1 MSFRIEKRSQ
11 LVRPVSASS
20 VRRERLAET
29 TVLEGFE
36 VMPCS
41 SCKARGQSCRM
52 ILSNSRC
59 SECVRRGRKC
69 DATSIPITNCSGPIK
84 SRKKKLELQE
94 SEVEDDI
101 LRVQQEIA
109 RLQRESSEK
118 FNRLLRLRK
127 QKRLLQSR
135 SEAEAV
141 RLDAELSV
149 EDAVER
155 NRLGVDEL
163 PFDGPSESG
172 LVPELRSL
180 GHIDVVDWSSVL
192 GADPLDWVFA
202 ASVSENVPIPG
213 SIGGVIPGNSGGG

>member
-1 MSFRIEKRSQ
+1 
-11 LVRPVSASS
+11 
-20 VRRERLAET
+20 
-29 TVLEGFE
+29 
-36 VMPCS
+36 MPCS
-41 SCKARGQSCRM
+41 SCKARGHSCRM
-52 ILSNSRC
+52 ISSNSRC

-69 DATSIPITNCSGPIK
+69 DATSVPITNLG
-84 SRKKKLELQE
+84 RLNQEKKKLELQE

-155 NRLGVDEL
+155 DRLGVDEL

-180 GHIDVVDWSSVL
+180 GHVDVVDWSSVL
-192 GADPLDWVFA
+192 GADPQDWVFA
-202 ASVSENVPIPG
+202 DLAPGNDPTPG
-213 SIGGVIPGNSGGG
+213 SIDGVVPGNSGGG

>member
-29 TVLEGFE
+29 IVLEGFE

-52 ILSNSRC
+52 ISSNSRC

-69 DATSIPITNCSGPIK
+69 DATSIPITNLG
-84 SRKKKLELQE
+84 RLNQEKKKLELQE

-180 GHIDVVDWSSVL
+180 GHVDVVDWSSVL

-202 ASVSENVPIPG
+202 DSVSENVPVPG
-213 SIGGVIPGNSGGG
+213 STGGVIPDNSGGG